1 MRRKVLTVCILL
13 AICLSVGAYAEEF
26 RDGDTLV
33 ICDYIDTIQDYR
45 DDWKQYFGDALYSV
59 SHERGFRNVRS
70 ITKLSNNDVRL
81 INKALQMYEVMKN
94 EIYLV
99 SMFSTTGVGKAFYV
113 LINGKG
119 QWDFVGLEYY
129 KWRQ

>member
-13 AICLSVGAYAEEF
+13 AICLSVGAYALESF
-26 RDGDTLV
+26 WDGDTAV
-33 ICDYIDTIQDYR
+33 ACEYR
-45 DDWKQYFGDALYSV
+45 HLKQEFLDWKQTLGDDLLARAA
-59 SHERGFRNVRS
+59 HEVNGRNIRF

-94 EIYLV
+94 EIYMVSLV
-99 SMFSTTGVGKAFYV
+99 STTGVGKAFYV

-119 QWDFVGLEYY
+119 QWDFVGIEY
-129 KWRQ
+129 RIVT

>member
-26 RDGDTLV
+26 RDGDTFVTCAYLG
-33 ICDYIDTIQDYR
+33 TKQEYR
-45 DDWKQYFGDALYSV
+45 DWKQDLGDALYSFAQ
-59 SHERGFRNVRS
+59 ERRLRNVRS

-81 INKALQMYEVMKN
+81 INKALQMYEVMQN

-99 SMFSTTGVGKAFYV
+99 TINDYNTYGSKAFYV
-113 LINGKG
+113 LIKSKG
-119 QWDFVGLEYY
+119 QWDCAGIEYSSL
-129 KWRQ
+129 

>member
-13 AICLSVGAYAEEF
+13 AICLSVGAYALDRFWDGDTSVVCEYYHLKQEF
-26 RDGDTLV
+26 RD
-33 ICDYIDTIQDYR
+33 
-45 DDWKQYFGDALYSV
+45 WKQTLGDDLLARV
-59 SHERGFRNVRS
+59 HEVDGRNIS
-70 ITKLSNNDVRL
+70 FITKLSNNDVRR

-129 KWRQ
+129 KWKQ

>member
-26 RDGDTLV
+26 LDGDTFV
-33 ICDYIDTIQDYR
+33 TCAYMGTKQDYR
-45 DDWKQYFGDALYSV
+45 DWKQDLGDTLYSV
-59 SHERGFRNVRS
+59 AQERRLRNVRS

-94 EIYLV
+94 EIYMVSLV
-99 SMFSTTGVGKAFYV
+99 STTGVGKAFYV

-119 QWDFVGLEYY
+119 QWDFVGIEY
-129 KWRQ
+129 RIVT

>member
-13 AICLSVGAYAEEF
+13 AICLSVGAYALDTFRDGNTVVGCEYRHLKQEF
-26 RDGDTLV
+26 RD
-33 ICDYIDTIQDYR
+33 
-45 DDWKQYFGDALYSV
+45 WKQTLGDNLLDIA
-59 SHERGFRNVRS
+59 HETNRRNIRF

-94 EIYLV
+94 EIYIV
-99 SMFSTTGVGKAFYV
+99 SILSTTGVGKTFYV

-119 QWDFVGLEYY
+119 QWDFVGIEYSL
-129 KWRQ
+129 